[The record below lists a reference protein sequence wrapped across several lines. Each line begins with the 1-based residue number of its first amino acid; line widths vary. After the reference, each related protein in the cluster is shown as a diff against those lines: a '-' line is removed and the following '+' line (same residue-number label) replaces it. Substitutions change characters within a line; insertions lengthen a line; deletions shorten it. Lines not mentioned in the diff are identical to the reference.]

1 MYEIIWT
8 NKSKLDYFNNI
19 DFLEKEWT
27 NKEIERFINKTD
39 EILEKLIKGNIKFK
53 KTEYKE
59 VYQVVVIKQI
69 TLFYE
74 KNEDKIFLLRFW
86 NNYQDIKNLSLY

>member
-27 NKEIERFINKTD
+27 VKEIERFINKTD
-39 EILEKLIKGNIKFK
+39 EILQKLIKGNIKFK

-59 VYQVVVIKQI
+59 IYQVVIIKQI

-74 KNEDKIFLLRFW
+74 KNENKIILLRFW
-86 NNYQDIKNLSLY
+86 NNYQDIKNLSIY

>member
-27 NKEIERFINKTD
+27 VKEIERFINKTD
-39 EILEKLIKGNIKFK
+39 EILQKLIKGNIKFK

-59 VYQVVVIKQI
+59 IYQVVVVKQI

-74 KNEDKIFLLRFW
+74 KNENKIILLRFW
-86 NNYQDIKNLSLY
+86 NNYQDIKNLSIY

>member
-1 MYEIIWT
+1 VK
-8 NKSKLDYFNNI
+8 NKQ
-19 DFLEKEWT
+19 FL
-27 NKEIERFINKTD
+27 
-39 EILEKLIKGNIKFK
+39 LIKGNIKFK

-69 TLFYE
+69 ILFYE

>member
-1 MYEIIWT
+1 MFEIIWT

-27 NKEIERFINKTD
+27 VKEIERFINKTD
-39 EILEKLIKGNIKFK
+39 EILQKLIKGNIKFK

-59 VYQVVVIKQI
+59 IYQVVVIKQI

-74 KNEDKIFLLRFW
+74 KNENKIILLRFW
-86 NNYQDIKNLSLY
+86 NNYQDIKNLSIY

>member
-19 DFLEKEWT
+19 DFLEKEWSV
-27 NKEIERFINKTD
+27 KEIERFINKID
-39 EILEKLIKGNIKFK
+39 DILQKLIKGNIKFK

-59 VYQVVVIKQI
+59 IYQVVVIKQI

-74 KNEDKIFLLRFW
+74 KNENKIILLRFW
-86 NNYQDIKNLSLY
+86 NNYQDIKNLSIY